1 MRKHCYYRRRAND
14 DHGRGGLAY
23 QRWLATINQVCGHF
37 AARPLKESFHGEI
50 DARYA
55 GSLKVSTVTA
65 AGVNLYR
72 TRNEI
77 KRDND
82 AWFYTVFQLAGEA
95 IIEQDDRQ
103 VTLAA
108 GDITLIDAARPCSI
122 VWQQTS
128 RQASLLL
135 PRQRVAPTGDI
146 TTACRLDKSLP
157 MVQLSQRLLLES
169 MGGTTLSASESE
181 AALEAIACLL
191 RPVLHQR
198 DPAPSRREKQFQKII
213 ALIDA
218 SIQSEHLR
226 PEWLASETGMSVRS
240 LYRLF
245 ADQGLVVAQYIKNR
259 RLDLCAQ
266 ALQNVHDDE
275 KLAGIGYRW
284 GFSDH
289 SHFSTAFKQRFG
301 VTPGNTASAVANYL
315 RSHWPFNPWTY
326 SPGCAR
332 ATSFCPAIFATSSTG
347 RLLSS
352 ASCW

>member
-1 MRKHCYYRRRAND
+1 MLHRLAAD
-14 DHGRGGLAY
+14 LASGLAAAAAPAGGAH
-23 QRWLATINQVCGHF
+23 RGHHY
-37 AARPLKESFHGEI
+37 RLP
-50 DARYA
+50 A
-55 GSLKVSTVTA
+55 GQISA
-65 AGVNLYR
+65 NG
-72 TRNEI
+72 
-77 KRDND
+77 
-82 AWFYTVFQLAGEA
+82 
-95 IIEQDDRQ
+95 
-103 VTLAA
+103 
-108 GDITLIDAARPCSI
+108 P
-122 VWQQTS
+122 
-128 RQASLLL
+128 
-135 PRQRVAPTGDI
+135 
-146 TTACRLDKSLP
+146 
-157 MVQLSQRLLLES
+157 LSQRLLLES

-301 VTPGNTASAVANYL
+301 VTPGEY
-315 RSHWPFNPWTY
+315 RKR
-326 SPGCAR
+326 CR
-332 ATSFCPAIFATSSTG
+332 
-347 RLLSS
+347 
-352 ASCW
+352 

>member
-1 MRKHCYYRRRAND
+1 MMTTAE
-14 DHGRGGLAY
+14 GGLAY

-37 AARPLKESFHGEI
+37 AARPLEGRFHGEI

-55 GSLKVSTVTA
+55 GNLKVSTVTA

-72 TRNEI
+72 THNEI

-122 VWQQTS
+122 VWQH
-128 RQASLLL
+128 
-135 PRQRVAPTGDI
+135 
-146 TTACRLDKSLP
+146 
-157 MVQLSQRLLLES
+157 SQRLLLES

-198 DPAPSRREKQFQKII
+198 EPAPSRREKQFQKII

-301 VTPGNTASAVANYL
+301 VTPGEY
-315 RSHWPFNPWTY
+315 RKR
-326 SPGCAR
+326 CR
-332 ATSFCPAIFATSSTG
+332 
-347 RLLSS
+347 
-352 ASCW
+352 

>member
-1 MRKHCYYRRRAND
+1 MMTTAE
-14 DHGRGGLAY
+14 GGLAY

-37 AARPLKESFHGEI
+37 AARPLEGRFHGEI

-198 DPAPSRREKQFQKII
+198 
-213 ALIDA
+213 
-218 SIQSEHLR
+218 
-226 PEWLASETGMSVRS
+226 
-240 LYRLF
+240 
-245 ADQGLVVAQYIKNR
+245 
-259 RLDLCAQ
+259 
-266 ALQNVHDDE
+266 
-275 KLAGIGYRW
+275 
-284 GFSDH
+284 
-289 SHFSTAFKQRFG
+289 
-301 VTPGNTASAVANYL
+301 
-315 RSHWPFNPWTY
+315 
-326 SPGCAR
+326 
-332 ATSFCPAIFATSSTG
+332 
-347 RLLSS
+347 
-352 ASCW
+352 

>member
-1 MRKHCYYRRRAND
+1 MMTTAE
-14 DHGRGGLAY
+14 GGLAY

-37 AARPLKESFHGEI
+37 AARPLEGRFHGEI

-95 IIEQDDRQ
+95 VIEQDDRQ

-135 PRQRVAPTGDI
+135 PRQRVAPTGEI
-146 TTACRLDKSLP
+146 VTACRLDKSLP

-169 MGGTTLSASESE
+169 MGGTALSASESE

-191 RPVLHQR
+191 RPVLRPVLRQR
-198 DPAPSRREKQFQKII
+198 EPTPSRRDKQFQKII

-226 PEWLASETGMSVRS
+226 PEWLASEMGMSVRS

-245 ADQGLVVAQYIKNR
+245 ADKGLVVAQYIKNR
-259 RLDLCAQ
+259 RLDLCAR
-266 ALQNVHDDE
+266 ALQDVHDDE

-301 VTPGNTASAVANYL
+301 V
-315 RSHWPFNPWTY
+315 
-326 SPGCAR
+326 SPGEYRKRCR
-332 ATSFCPAIFATSSTG
+332 
-347 RLLSS
+347 
-352 ASCW
+352 